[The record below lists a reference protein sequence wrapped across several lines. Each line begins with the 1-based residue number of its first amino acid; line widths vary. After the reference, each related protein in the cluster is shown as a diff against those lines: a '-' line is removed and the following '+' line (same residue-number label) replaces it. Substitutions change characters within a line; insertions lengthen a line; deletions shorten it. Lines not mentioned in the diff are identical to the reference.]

1 MPSSSKSLLE
11 HLPLHEL
18 EIERR
23 EALAG
28 ILAEDGAAL
37 ADCWPAIRTEADA
50 LAGACLRRQLESP
63 EVAAYVT
70 DTATPEKMQRDMSR
84 FVESVFCGRHDA
96 DYASGRLRVGFVHR
110 RIGLPARYFLSALHH
125 LQVNLRRTIAARVAD
140 AGAVERAVAA
150 LERRL
155 LFDES
160 LIIDAYEHRLAA
172 EALRE
177 HNRALRY
184 ASNLETEVAART
196 RELEQLSRT
205 DSLTG
210 LHNRR
215 AFLDELARELSRAR
229 RQQRPLAALYL
240 DVDDFKALNDRDG
253 HGRGDEALAAV
264 AAALTGTLREIDVA
278 ARLGGDEFCVLLPD
292 TDLRQAAAV
301 AARLRERVRT
311 TSPVT
316 VSIGV
321 AALRD
326 ADYADPDGLI
336 GRADAAMYRD
346 KRRRRDGVAD
356 RRAS

>member
-1 MPSSSKSLLE
+1 MSSSSKSLLE
-11 HLPLHEL
+11 QLPLHDL
-18 EIERR
+18 ALERR

-28 ILAEDGAAL
+28 ILAEDSAAL
-37 ADCWPAIRTEADA
+37 ADCWPAIRTEANA

-63 EVAAYVT
+63 EVAAYVPH
-70 DTATPEKMQRDMSR
+70 TATPAKMQRDMSR
-84 FVESVFCGRHDA
+84 FVESVFCGRHDS
-96 DYASGRLRVGFVHR
+96 DNASGRLRVGFVHR
-110 RIGLPARYFLSALHH
+110 RIGLPARYFLAALHH
-125 LQVNLRRTIAARVAD
+125 LQVNLRRTIAARLED
-140 AGAVERAVAA
+140 PGAVERAVAA

-172 EALRE
+172 EARRE

-184 ASNLETEVAART
+184 ASSLEAEVAART

-205 DSLTG
+205 DPLTG
-210 LHNRR
+210 LRNRR

-229 RQQRPLAALYL
+229 RQRRPLAALYL

-264 AAALTGTLREIDVA
+264 AAALTASLREIDVA

-301 AARLRERVRT
+301 AARLRARVRT
-311 TSPVT
+311 TCPLTISV
-316 VSIGV
+316 GV
-321 AALRD
+321 ATLRD
-326 ADYADPDGLI
+326 ADRAHPDRLI
-336 GRADAAMYRD
+336 RRADAAMYRD
-346 KRRRRDGVAD
+346 KRRHRGGDAD